1 MSARPRRVKRSHCD
15 LDYLRTLN
23 RPSGFAAPAHG
34 STARLYNSIRV
45 RIGYHCDAS
54 ALASSAE
61 LATHHRV
68 GETGSATKDA
78 PEPGSQ
84 PSERSRWCPV
94 REVRPYSSPD
104 PQFGNPRPRKSPPRS
119 STTTVDPPR
128 PRTPADV
135 RPRSTQPLTSQR
147 ASGARNPSPRTRRP
161 TSSTSRTGCRGRM
174 TRRTTTRPTTGA
186 HPFATRKPRRRP
198 RAGETTA
205 ARGTKRPARP
215 PAPRTRRSR
224 LRRISPRRPPPAR
237 PSRTSSART
246 IP

>member
-61 LATHHRV
+61 LATHHRI

-94 REVRPYSSPD
+94 REVRPCSSPD

-198 RAGETTA
+198 RVGETTA

>member
-68 GETGSATKDA
+68 GETGSAKKDA

-94 REVRPYSSPD
+94 REVRPCSSPD

-128 PRTPADV
+128 PRIPADV
-135 RPRSTQPLTSQR
+135 GPRSTPSLTSQR

-161 TSSTSRTGCRGRM
+161 TSSTSRTGCRERM
-174 TRRTTTRPTTGA
+174 TRRTTTPRPS
-186 HPFATRKPRRRP
+186 ATRKPRRRP
-198 RAGETTA
+198 RVGETRA

>member
-94 REVRPYSSPD
+94 REVRPCSSPD

-128 PRTPADV
+128 PEP
-135 RPRSTQPLTSQR
+135 PLTSDPDR
-147 ASGARNPSPRTRRP
+147 PNPSHHSALRAQETRRP
-161 TSSTSRTGCRGRM
+161 GPEG
-174 TRRTTTRPTTGA
+174 
-186 HPFATRKPRRRP
+186 RRP
-198 RAGETTA
+198 QPRGPAAGA
-205 ARGTKRPARP
+205 G
-215 PAPRTRRSR
+215 
-224 LRRISPRRPPPAR
+224 
-237 PSRTSSART
+237 
-246 IP
+246 